1 MTEEQKKYL
10 IDLNG
15 MLFFKSEQDKEN
27 LEKFIKK
34 DDALNSLGAISYL
47 VKQNLTESQKAQ
59 ARENIG
65 VSESGSG
72 GSAED
77 EIVIV
82 TTETVSFNEDE
93 TINITISQET
103 ANIIANYNG
112 KKPLYLRVDLDEE
125 GSILLPQTMADS
137 FGIIQ
142 EGMSSEVSFQGG
154 LTGLLN
160 MRSFLSTDAT
170 GKIPLSYI
178 PKLTI
183 NQLPDLGFYDDVV
196 EGYLKP
202 EDNLFYKEYR
212 YDLVGMG
219 VGNLYDSLITGES
232 GKIYLDLHTN
242 NTYRWSGSVY
252 VRINPNE
259 YAIAT
264 NEQILALFN

>member
-47 VKQNLTESQKAQ
+47 VKQNLTEEQRAQ

-65 VSESGSG
+65 AAAPGEG
-72 GSAED
+72 GGGNGED
-77 EIVIV
+77 EIIVITNETLNEED
-82 TTETVSFNEDE
+82 TT
-93 TINITISQET
+93 ITISQET
-103 ANIIANYNG
+103 ADIIANYDG
-112 KKPLYLRVDLDEE
+112 SKPMFLLVKEVGILIPHTLGGVFSVIQGNYQMSIDFSE
-125 GSILLPQTMADS
+125 GRLSTLVNNENLI
-137 FGIIQ
+137 
-142 EGMSSEVSFQGG
+142 
-154 LTGLLN
+154 
-160 MRSFLSTDAT
+160 STDAT

-183 NQLPDLGFYDDVV
+183 NQLPDLGFYDDVI
-196 EGYLKP
+196 EGYLNP
-202 EDNLFYKEYR
+202 NDELFYKR
-212 YDLVGMG
+212 YWDTTNIG
-219 VGNLYDSLITGES
+219 GNIGYDELITGES

-242 NTYRWSGSVY
+242 NTYRWGGSVY
-252 VRINPNE
+252 VRINPDE
-259 YAIAT
+259 YTIAT

>member
-47 VKQNLTESQKAQ
+47 VKQNLTEEQRAQ

-112 KKPLYLRVDLDEE
+112 KKPLYLRVDIGEE
-125 GSILLPQTMADS
+125 GSILLPQTMGDS
-137 FGIIQ
+137 FGVVQ
-142 EGMSSEVSFQGG
+142 SSHITSVEFEGG
-154 LTGLLN
+154 LSARLKMTETI
-160 MRSFLSTDAT
+160 STDAT
-170 GKIPLSYI
+170 GKVPLSYI

-183 NQLPDLGFYDDVV
+183 QQLPDLGFYDDVI
-196 EGYLKP
+196 EGYLNP
-202 EDNLFYKEYR
+202 NDELFYKR
-212 YDLVGMG
+212 YWDTTDIG
-219 VGNLYDSLITGES
+219 GNIGYDELITGES

-252 VRINPNE
+252 VRINPDE
-259 YAIAT
+259 YTIAS

>member
-65 VSESGSG
+65 AAAPGEGGG
-72 GSAED
+72 GSSEN
-77 EIVIV
+77 EIIVINGIF
-82 TTETVSFNEDE
+82 TDGTDFTDSMNFTITEGDVEIINNYTGRKPMYLSTPVGCVPFVGLQYGYATFYITAGTFSFSGIVNLETREGLTQLTEDILS
-93 TINITISQET
+93 TIVDD
-103 ANIIANYNG
+103 NG
-112 KKPLYLRVDLDEE
+112 KIKT
-125 GSILLPQTMADS
+125 SA
-137 FGIIQ
+137 
-142 EGMSSEVSFQGG
+142 
-154 LTGLLN
+154 
-160 MRSFLSTDAT
+160 
-170 GKIPLSYI
+170 
-178 PKLTI
+178 
-183 NQLPDLGFYDDVV
+183 LPDLGFYDDVV
-196 EGYLKP
+196 EGYLNPK
-202 EDNLFYKEYR
+202 DNLFYKSWKLNN
-212 YDLVGMG
+212 LVSPPTDI
-219 VGNLYDSLITGES
+219 YEAPITGES

-252 VRINPNE
+252 VRINPDE